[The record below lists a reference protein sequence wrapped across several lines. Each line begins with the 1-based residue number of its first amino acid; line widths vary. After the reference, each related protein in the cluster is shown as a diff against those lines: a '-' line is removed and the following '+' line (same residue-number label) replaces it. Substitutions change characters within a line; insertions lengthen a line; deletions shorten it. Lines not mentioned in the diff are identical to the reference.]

1 MKIDPRFTRVAATL
15 ALIAA
20 VAVPMTASAVPGM
33 GANKPPKANVNR
45 SQTASARLA
54 AKQQAL
60 RDRIAKVLTRR
71 ATVFDAAASR
81 ISTRIDRV
89 ATMAATAASA
99 GGDVTGVT
107 GVRAKLDAAR
117 AAIATAKA
125 TEAQAVA
132 AFKAVPDETDRK
144 AAFAAAKA
152 LAHTAKTS
160 LDEAR
165 TSLRSAIMA
174 LKVVVN
180 GLESVTP

>member
-15 ALIAA
+15 ALIAV

-33 GANKPPKANVNR
+33 GAIKPPKANVNR
-45 SQTASARLA
+45 SQTANARLA

-81 ISTRIDRV
+81 ISARIDRV
-89 ATMAATAASA
+89 ATMATSAASA
-99 GGDVTGVT
+99 GGDVTDVM
-107 GVRAKLDAAR
+107 AKLDVAR

-180 GLESVTP
+180 GLESVTS